1 MLFKDQILFVL
12 QHMKK
17 NKLRV
22 TMTVLAT
29 MIGCSFLIVLASVG
43 FGIQE
48 TMRNE
53 ILNQEQIT
61 QIELWGN
68 ETLTEEDKKFIE
80 EIEHVNV
87 VLKKESINSTIHS
100 KLEGREGD
108 SNGTFIDIS
117 AQKKLPS
124 NLSEGRLPETT
135 NEIVV
140 GFHYAQSLLNETDK
154 AEIERKSKAA
164 QEEGGYY
171 DGADEGYKGEIL
183 NKKVELQFFDETAEQ
198 YGEPIS
204 FTIVGILKEPTY
216 DWYID
221 SSIVFHD
228 ELRNAYPALITSPT
242 TLIYVDS
249 LEHVMPVLDELKEKK
264 YQVYSQVEQL
274 EELDLFFLIFKL
286 GLLFIG
292 TIAILIASIGIFN
305 TMTMAVTERT
315 REIGVLKAIGAS
327 PNLIQRLFL
336 MESTFIGLLGTIL
349 AIGVSYI
356 ISFLA
361 NAILPHIVSY
371 ALSDENIMNHDITFS
386 MIPLSL
392 VIIAGSISIL
402 VAIFSGW
409 RPARKATKI
418 QVIHALRQEL

>member
-29 MIGCSFLIVLASVG
+29 MIGCSFLIVLASIG

-53 ILNQEQIT
+53 VLNQEQIT
-61 QIELWGN
+61 QIDLWGS
-68 ETLTEEDKKFIE
+68 ETLSDEDKNFIE
-80 EIEHVNV
+80 TIEHVNV
-87 VLKKESINSTIHS
+87 VLKRESLDGTIHTTF
-100 KLEGREGD
+100 EDREGD
-108 SNGTFIDIS
+108 SNGVFVDLS

-124 NLSEGRLPETT
+124 NLSEGRLPEAE

-140 GFHYAQSLLNETDK
+140 GYHYAQSLLNESDK
-154 AEIERKSKAA
+154 LAIEQKSKAA
-164 QEEGGYY
+164 QNQGSYY
-171 DGADEGYKGEIL
+171 DGAEEGYKGNIL
-183 NKKVELQFFDETAEQ
+183 NKTVELEFFDHDGNP
-198 YGEPIS
+198 YGEAKS
-204 FTIVGILKEPTY
+204 FKIVGILKKPSY
-216 DWYID
+216 DWYRD
-221 SSIVFHD
+221 SSILFSHQ
-228 ELRNAYPALITSPT
+228 LLNAYPSLPT
-242 TLIYVDS
+242 TPSSLIYVDS
-249 LEHVMPVLDELKEKK
+249 LEHVLPVLDVLKENN

-274 EELDLFFLIFKL
+274 EKLDLFFLIFKL
-286 GLLFIG
+286 GLVFIG
-292 TIAILIASIGIFN
+292 TIAVLIASIGIFN

-349 AIGVSYI
+349 AIGVSYL
-356 ISFLA
+356 ISFLT
-361 NAILPHIVSY
+361 NAILPYIVSF
-371 ALSDENIMNHDITFS
+371 ALSDENMFDQEITFS
-386 MIPLSL
+386 MIPFSL
-392 VIIAGSISIL
+392 VVIAGSISIL